1 MTIMM
6 KAYGAVL
13 TGRPF
18 GSQVYD
24 QIKNTLSSE
33 IPIINFEG
41 VLSLGSSFGEE
52 FLVPLANRYDSRMR
66 IETANNP
73 VKDSIN
79 LIAHD
84 FNLKVEYL

>member
-6 KAYGAVL
+6 KAFGAVL

-18 GSQVYD
+18 GSQVYE
-24 QIKNTLSSE
+24 QIKNTLTDE

-52 FLVPLANRYDSRMR
+52 FLVPIANRYNNQLRV
-66 IETANNP
+66 ETANNP
-73 VKDSIN
+73 VKDSIH

-84 FNLKVEYL
+84 FKLKVQHL